1 MLQQIAD
8 KWIAGEGL
16 LGGVFQGASPY
27 LVYSVTMLI
36 GAILA
41 LVIAAHLAGIYS
53 WAERRIAGRIQ
64 SRIGPNRVG
73 PQGFLQW
80 AVDGLKT
87 FQKED
92 LIPQDADSVIFRIAP
107 YLSFCGMFL
116 VFVVL
121 PFSNTLV
128 VADLNIGIVY
138 ILAVSSIEVLGVMLA
153 GYGSNSKW
161 AFYGGMRSA
170 AQLVSYEI
178 PVGLALLSMVLLS
191 GSLNLN
197 QIVLSQSH
205 EGFFRS
211 ILAWNFFA
219 TPFAFIAFFAYFTAA
234 IAEINRAPFD
244 LPEAESELVAGFC
257 TEYSGMRFLFFFFA
271 EWANIFVI
279 SMIAVVVFFGGWTVP
294 GVHTAA
300 QWEAIT
306 PYIIYGALIL
316 TVIGATWVGY
326 RMGVRADEPTRLT
339 KPTGDLG
346 TTILAVVLGWGPAF
360 TALAVLSLFIAF
372 GLPSAA
378 PAVIKN
384 AAQFGVIFIKAH
396 ILVFLVIQ
404 LRWTVPRLRVDQ
416 LMMLCWKYL
425 MPVTFV
431 CILGNMA
438 WIAFIDMN
446 GTAANLTRVVLFALT
461 NLLILKYILMV
472 VQNLRHAKANFD
484 FKLAV

>member
-1 MLQQIAD
+1 MQEIAN
-8 KWIAGEGL
+8 KWMAGEGL
-16 LGGVFQGASPY
+16 LGGVFGGASPY
-27 LVYSVTMLI
+27 VVYPVTMLI
-36 GAILA
+36 AAILA

-64 SRIGPNRVG
+64 SRVGPNRVG

-87 FQKED
+87 LQKED
-92 LIPQDADSVIFRIAP
+92 IIPEDADVVVFKLAP

-121 PFSNTLV
+121 PFSSSLV
-128 VADLNIGIVY
+128 VANLNIGIVY
-138 ILAVSSIEVLGVMLA
+138 ILAVSSIEVLGIMLA

-178 PVGLALLSMVLLS
+178 PVGLALLSMVVVA

-197 QIVLSQSH
+197 EIVMGQT
-205 EGFFRS
+205 GIGVMGS
-211 ILAWNFFA
+211 ILSWNFFA
-219 TPFAFIAFFAYFTAA
+219 NPFTIIAFFCYFIAA

-279 SMIAVVVFFGGWTVP
+279 SMIAVVVFFGGWNVP
-294 GVHTAA
+294 GISSPA
-300 QWEAIT
+300 QFEAVT
-306 PYIIYGALIL
+306 PWIIYSALAL
-316 TVIGATWVGY
+316 TGIGATWVGI
-326 RMGVRADEPTRLT
+326 RMGNWADSPSRLT
-339 KPTGDLG
+339 KPQGDLA
-346 TTILAVVLGWGPAF
+346 TTILGVALGWGPAF
-360 TALAVLSLFIAF
+360 TAFAVLGLIIAF
-372 GLPSAA
+372 GLPPSASTI
-378 PAVIKN
+378 VKN

-396 ILVFLVIQ
+396 VLVFLVIQ

-425 MPVTFV
+425 MPVSFV

-438 WIAFIDMN
+438 WIAFIDGASALAWFTRVAMA
-446 GTAANLTRVVLFALT
+446 GLSLTVVLMYVAQIRANLRD
-461 NLLILKYILMV
+461 
-472 VQNLRHAKANFD
+472 AKAKLD

>member
-1 MLQQIAD
+1 MQEIAD

-16 LGGVFQGASPY
+16 LGGIFKGASP
-27 LVYSVTMLI
+27 LAVYPVTMLI
-36 GAILA
+36 AAILA

-64 SRIGPNRVG
+64 SRVGPNRVG

-92 LIPQDADSVIFRIAP
+92 LIPQDADGVVFRIAP

-128 VADLNIGIVY
+128 VANLNIGIVY
-138 ILAVSSIEVLGVMLA
+138 ILAVSSIEVLGIMLA

-178 PVGLALLSMVLLS
+178 PVGLSLLAMVVLS

-197 QIVLSQSH
+197 EIVAVQANDGFWRGLLS
-205 EGFFRS
+205 
-211 ILAWNFFA
+211 WNFF
-219 TPFAFIAFFAYFTAA
+219 TNPFTVVAFFTYFTAA

-279 SMIAVVVFFGGWTVP
+279 SMIAVVVFFGGWNVP
-294 GVHTAA
+294 GISTPEQFAT
-300 QWEAIT
+300 IT
-306 PYIIYGALIL
+306 PYVIYGALAL
-316 TVIGATWVGY
+316 TAAGATWVGY
-326 RMGVRADEPTRLT
+326 KMGARADEPARLT
-339 KPTGDLG
+339 KPQGDFG
-346 TTILAVVLGWGPAF
+346 TTLLAVVLGWGPAF
-360 TALAVLSLFIAF
+360 SALVVLGLAIAF
-372 GLPSAA
+372 GLPEAA
-378 PAVIKN
+378 PAIVRN

-396 ILVFLVIQ
+396 VLVFLVIQ

-425 MPVTFV
+425 MPICFV

-438 WIAFIDMN
+438 WISFVEIGGRVDGGMRVIMLLASVLVVMIYISMVRE
-446 GTAANLTRVVLFALT
+446 NLKKAG
-461 NLLILKYILMV
+461 
-472 VQNLRHAKANFD
+472 AKFD

>member
-1 MLQQIAD
+1 MQELAN
-8 KWIAGEGL
+8 KWMAGEGL
-16 LGGVFQGASPY
+16 LGGIFGGASPFV
-27 LVYSVTMLI
+27 VYPVTMLI
-36 GAILA
+36 AAILA
-41 LVIAAHLAGIYS
+41 LVIAAHLAGVYS

-64 SRIGPNRVG
+64 SRVGPNRVG

-92 LIPQDADSVIFRIAP
+92 LIPQDADTVVFRLAP

-121 PFSNTLV
+121 PFSNSLV
-128 VADLNIGIVY
+128 VANLNIGIVY

-178 PVGLALLSMVLLS
+178 PVGLALLSMVVLS

-197 QIVLSQSH
+197 EIVVSQSH
-205 EGFFRS
+205 EGFWLS
-211 ILAWNFFA
+211 ILSWNFFA
-219 TPFAFIAFFAYFTAA
+219 NPFTFIAFFVYFTAA

-294 GVHTAA
+294 GVNTPE
-300 QWEAIT
+300 QFEAIT
-306 PYIIYGALIL
+306 PYVIYGVLAV
-316 TVIGATWVGY
+316 TAAGAGWVGY
-326 RMGVRADEPTRLT
+326 KMGSRAEEPTRLG
-339 KPTGDLG
+339 KQQGDLG
-346 TTILAVVLGWGPAF
+346 TTILAVALGWAPAF
-360 TALAVLSLFIAF
+360 TALAALALVIAF
-372 GLPSAA
+372 GIPPVAPSI
-378 PAVIKN
+378 VKN
-384 AAQFGVIFIKAH
+384 AAQFGVIFLKAH
-396 ILVFLVIQ
+396 VLVFLVIQ

-425 MPVTFV
+425 MPIAFV

-438 WIAFIDMN
+438 WISFIDMA
-446 GTAANLTRVVLFALT
+446 GTFAAITRVGMLMLT
-461 NLLILKYILMV
+461 AFIVIRYCFLIIDNLKKAG
-472 VQNLRHAKANFD
+472 AKFD